1 MLKTK
6 YEDQQKKNPQTPYNA
21 PPQDVVEQIGLEAC
35 QPVKTSSAELP
46 TNEGSAIQSAASGE
60 IQERRMLAK
69 RLLQEE
75 GFDNYKSACRAAN
88 RTASRPRAPLPQP
101 QDSAHEGL
109 FTTVAQMLAAN
120 AVQIERENQNLWQE
134 SRLLKLEARVEG
146 VNRLGN
152 LLAIPGTDAKFKLD
166 IQKRMTL
173 AMSQLNEPEPTPAA
187 PSPLCP
193 RPQLRGVTSPG
204 EMYNILEE

>member
-1 MLKTK
+1 MEFFKE
-6 YEDQQKKNPQTPYNA
+6 YEDQQKKNPQTRYNT

-46 TNEGSAIQSAASGE
+46 TNEGSAIQSAAIGE
-60 IQERRMLAK
+60 IQERRTLAK
-69 RLLQEE
+69 RRLQEE
-75 GFDNYKSACRAAN
+75 GLDHDKAACRAAN
-88 RTASRPRAPLPQP
+88 RTASRPRAPPPQP
-101 QDSAHEGL
+101 QVSAHEGL
-109 FTTVAQMLAAN
+109 FSTVGQMMAAN
-120 AVQIERENQNLWQE
+120 TVQTECENQKLRQE
-134 SRLLKLEARVEG
+134 SRLLKLEE

-166 IQKRMTL
+166 IQEKMAL

-193 RPQLRGVTSPG
+193 PPQLRGVTSPG
-204 EMYNILEE
+204 EMQDGL